1 MNRTDVSPDSH
12 GHELEGRFPDE
23 DLPAG
28 AVIDGASLDRDVN
41 EEVDFVVVGSGAA
54 GAVAAHTLAQAGWS
68 VAIVEE
74 GAWLKTRD
82 FNDDVIGTFDRAL
95 RDAGTQVL
103 KGRAYM
109 PMLQGRCVGGST
121 LVNSAIA
128 WRMPEDVVDEWRA
141 DYGLGDAIT
150 MKGLEPH
157 YDALDRDLNV
167 RPVADDVL
175 GENNRLFLEVAKGRG
190 IHATR
195 MRRYDRACRGSGQCI
210 TGCPSGAK
218 QGMSVSYVPWALRTG
233 RARIFCSCRVERV
246 NVSGERAVGVTARS
260 TGPSGRQVTL
270 RARRGVFVAASTVQ
284 TPNLLRR
291 SGLRARALG
300 QHFQAHPGIGAG
312 GFFDHPIQMSIGAT
326 QGAESIDF
334 RKSDRFK
341 LETIGMPPEL
351 AAARVPGIGAELARR
366 LASFANVAV
375 WVANIRMKAQGR
387 VDTQWD
393 GRDRVTFTPNDDDMR
408 SSKKALVT
416 IGHLLV
422 DAGALEVW
430 PGVYGA
436 PAVMTTHD
444 EVEKIADATNDPRAY
459 HFIATHLFGAAR
471 MGPDPRTSAVALD
484 FQTHEARALYV
495 VDSSVF
501 PTNLGVN
508 PQHSIMALA
517 RMAAMQVAERATQG
531 AAA

>member
-1 MNRTDVSPDSH
+1 MKPTISPESNHVPH
-12 GHELEGRFPDE
+12 GERFPDE
-23 DLPAG
+23 DVATG
-28 AVIDGASLDRDVN
+28 AVVDGATLARDVD

-54 GAVAAHTLAQAGWS
+54 GSVAAHTLAQAGWS

-74 GAWLKTRD
+74 GPWLKTRD
-82 FNDDVIGTFDRAL
+82 FNDDVLGTFEKAL
-95 RDAGTQVL
+95 RDSGTQVL

-128 WRMPEDVVDEWRA
+128 WRMPEDVIDEWRTS
-141 DYGLGDAIT
+141 YGIGDAIT
-150 MKGLEPH
+150 MKNLEAH

-167 RPVADDVL
+167 RPVADEVL
-175 GENNRLFLEVAKGRG
+175 GENNRLFLQAAKGRG

-195 MRRYDRACRGSGQCI
+195 MRRYDRGCKGSGQCI
-210 TGCPSGAK
+210 TGCPNGAK
-218 QGMSVSYVPWALRTG
+218 QGMSVSYVPWALATR
-233 RARIFCSCRVERV
+233 RARIFCSCRALRV
-246 NVSGERAVGVTARS
+246 NLSGGRAVGVTARA
-260 TGPSGRQVTL
+260 GNRQVTL

-291 SGLRARALG
+291 SGLRARAIG
-300 QHFQAHPGIGAG
+300 RHFQAHPGLGAG
-312 GFFDHPIQMSIGAT
+312 GLFDHPILMNFGAT
-326 QGAESIDF
+326 QGAESIAF

-351 AAARVPGIGAELARR
+351 AAARVPGVGADLARR

-375 WVANIRMKAQGR
+375 WVANMRMKAHGT

-393 GRDRVTFTPNDDDMR
+393 GRDRVTFTPNEEDMQ
-408 SSKKALVT
+408 SSKKALTT
-416 IGHLLV
+416 IGHLLL
-422 DAGALEVW
+422 DAGAREVW
-430 PGVYGA
+430 PGVAGL

-444 EVEKIADATNDPRAY
+444 EVEKLLGATNDPRAY
-459 HFIATHLFGAAR
+459 PFVCTHLFGAAR
-471 MGPDPRTSAVALD
+471 MGPDPRTSAVGLD
-484 FQTHEARALYV
+484 FQSHEARCLYV

-517 RMAAMQVAERATQG
+517 RMAAAQVAERASQG